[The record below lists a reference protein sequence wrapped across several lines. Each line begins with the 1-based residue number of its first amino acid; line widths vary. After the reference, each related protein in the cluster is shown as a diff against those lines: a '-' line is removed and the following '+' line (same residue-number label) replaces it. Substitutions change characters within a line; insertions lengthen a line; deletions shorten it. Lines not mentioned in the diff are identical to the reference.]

1 MTDILEAISAL
12 KKIGIEAFELSSILV
27 IPVDKPK
34 DIYPTVEKARRV
46 FKQIGYEKS
55 WQVDP
60 YYYEKRQTLNG
71 DMYLNA

>member
-1 MTDILEAISAL
+1 MTDISTAIEAL
-12 KKIGIEAFELSSILV
+12 KGIGIESFELSRILV
-27 IPVDKPK
+27 IPVDKPE

-60 YYYEKRQTLNG
+60 YYYEKRQNLNG
-71 DMYLNA
+71 QMYLNA